1 VAAAAADLNA
11 RSTDPILLAAR
22 PIDCALVRRLLP
34 LAIFL
39 VFAAGCSV
47 NKPGE
52 KTVAPLPV
60 TVIGT
65 VPTVQQATVPAQ
77 YKNGDAVAGKQV
89 FETAGCKGC
98 HTLKDAGATGTVGP
112 NLDQVKPPLSR
123 VVPQVLN
130 GGPQMPPFKGSLSAK
145 QIADVAAYV
154 VKATGGNPNG

>member
-1 VAAAAADLNA
+1 V
-11 RSTDPILLAAR
+11 PC
-22 PIDCALVRRLLP
+22 IDSALVRRLLP

-60 TVIGT
+60 TIVGT
-65 VPTVQQATVPAQ
+65 VPKAQVATVPAE
-77 YKNGDAVAGKQV
+77 YKNGDPVAGKTV

-112 NLDQVKPPLSR
+112 NLDTVTPPPALSVVVSR
-123 VVPQVLN
+123 VTL
-130 GGPQMPPFKGSLSAK
+130 GKGQMPSFKGSLSAK